1 MEIIDKLRK
10 ILLPVFGLNS
20 INEIK
25 PESSLVN
32 DLGADSIDFVEIVYL
47 IERNFGITLNTNEII
62 IGGVSINPEKLF
74 IEGKL
79 TKKGADLLN
88 KNFPGR
94 STKFKRSISRI
105 ELFSSIT
112 VKDLAQIIII
122 KSKKGV
128 KNA

>member
-20 INEIK
+20 IDEIK

-47 IERNFGITLNTNEII
+47 IERNFGIVLNTNEII
-62 IGGVSINPEKLF
+62 IGGVTINSEKLF

-88 KNFPGR
+88 KNSPGR
-94 STKFKRSISRI
+94 YTKFRTDMSRI

-128 KNA
+128 KNV